1 MATVTD
7 PAPEVPNITN
17 SKTITERLSDEYVEW
32 NKAKRSGNSSR
43 QMRDAR
49 NRMDA
54 LLDELSLLRKIET
67 PII

>member
-1 MATVTD
+1 MSTVTKSTNT
-7 PAPEVPNITN
+7 PNTN
-17 SKTITERLSDEYVEW
+17 TVNERLNAEYVEW